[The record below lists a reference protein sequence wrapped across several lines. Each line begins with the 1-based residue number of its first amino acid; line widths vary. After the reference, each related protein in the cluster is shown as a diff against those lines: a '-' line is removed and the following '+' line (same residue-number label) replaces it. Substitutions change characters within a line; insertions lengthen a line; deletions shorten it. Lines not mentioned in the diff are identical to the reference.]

1 MNGFAAQGSITI
13 DGIKKT
19 TKSGFNK
26 DGCLSLMNAK
36 RNVIRG
42 LANMLRT
49 HLEGQ
54 EDWIEW
60 RHLSHIERRNW
71 LDRVAEILHW
81 EVLDSGRVAR
91 LHSLSASEFG
101 STLIGGLA

>member
-1 MNGFAAQGSITI
+1 MNGFAAQGSIII

-19 TKSGFNK
+19 KKSGFNK

-60 RHLSHIERRNW
+60 RQLSHIERCNW

-81 EVLDSGRVAR
+81 EALDGGRVAR
-91 LHSLSASEFG
+91 LQSVSASEFG
-101 STLIGGLA
+101 NRLIGGLA

>member
-1 MNGFAAQGSITI
+1 
-13 DGIKKT
+13 
-19 TKSGFNK
+19 
-26 DGCLSLMNAK
+26 MNAK

-71 LDRVAEILHW
+71 LDRVAETLHW
-81 EVLDSGRVAR
+81 EVLNGGRIAR

-101 STLIGGLA
+101 NTLIGGLA